1 MRNGEAGLRHWFENQ
16 GTLARQVSTRLN
28 LSPGNAPV
36 TNAACRFARAS
47 AWAAGSEDRAAHFL
61 VLCVLVEVRSDAG
74 VRFLKNVAPGH
85 CGVRATGSDMSTID
99 DVSGVLRSLAPHHLA
114 EDWDNVGLLV
124 GDRER
129 PVKRIM
135 TCLTVT
141 PESVQEAIDQQVELI
156 VAHHPI
162 PFRPLKRLTT
172 EETTGRLLLLL
183 IDAGI
188 AVYSPHTAFDSAR
201 DGINQRLA
209 EGVGLLRIQ
218 PLEPIENDPD
228 GLGAGR
234 WGELAES
241 LALVDVAARL
251 KEFLKIEGL
260 HMVGAPTQPIQRVAV
275 ACGSAGQFLGAAQQ
289 HQCDLLITGETS
301 FHTCLAAAAD
311 QIAML
316 LPGHYAS
323 ERFAVE
329 SLAESLG
336 RHFPELV
343 VWASQEE
350 ADPLQWI

>member
-1 MRNGEAGLRHWFENQ
+1 
-16 GTLARQVSTRLN
+16 
-28 LSPGNAPV
+28 
-36 TNAACRFARAS
+36 
-47 AWAAGSEDRAAHFL
+47 
-61 VLCVLVEVRSDAG
+61 
-74 VRFLKNVAPGH
+74 
-85 CGVRATGSDMSTID
+85 MSTID

-114 EDWDNVGLLV
+114 EEWDNVGLLV
-124 GDRER
+124 GDRQR
-129 PVKRIM
+129 SVKRIM

-141 PESVQEAIDQQVELI
+141 PDSVREAIDQQVELI

-162 PFRPLKRLTT
+162 PFRPLKRVTT
-172 EETTGRLLLLL
+172 EDMTGRLLLLL

-209 EGVGLLRIQ
+209 EGLGLLQIQ

-234 WGELAES
+234 WGELAEQ
-241 LALVDVAARL
+241 LTLVEVGVRL
-251 KEFLKIEGL
+251 KQFLRIEGL
-260 HMVGAPTQPIQRVAV
+260 HMVGASSQRIQRVAV
-275 ACGSAGQFLGAAQQ
+275 ACGSAGEFLAAAQKQ
-289 HQCDLLITGETS
+289 QCELLVTGETS

-343 VWASQEE
+343 VWASREE
-350 ADPLQWI
+350 ADPLHWI